1 MKKNT
6 MQRIANTMLIL
17 IGAMLVCT
25 FQFSAGVQAQ
35 TGARVTFAMNPAIF
49 RAGQPAAA
57 ELSVTSVSTNPLT
70 LSPGNIFTFFLDSSV
85 GAVSSF
91 TTPISVSSASLLAGD
106 FSVSFGANHSQINL
120 TYNGPSKT
128 FAFGDSVTV
137 KISFTAGAQ
146 AGTGKLSLSSQFVSP
161 VNGNLPFT
169 TVSIVDFA
177 NPGLA
182 SVTHDQSLT
191 GDGTPPSPLGIAPG
205 GVTNADIAIG
215 AVTAPDIAAGQ
226 VVKSLN
232 GLEDNVSILAGTNV
246 TVTPGPGSLT
256 VSAPNLLSS
265 VAHDSTLSGNG
276 SSASP
281 LGVAPQGIGTAQLAD
296 NSVTSA
302 KIGPGQVVK
311 SLNGVTD
318 NVNITTDNN
327 LVIAPAGAGL
337 IIKAPNMLTTVAHD
351 TSLTGNGTS
360 GSPLSVAVAVA
371 PSQQPVVFTTSF
383 QIISPETTCQVGC
396 AAGYTVPQGQR
407 LVIQQLA
414 ATVTCG
420 ASPGQRYSAFA
431 ATIVLPSGFHLLF
444 PIILSEQAPE
454 ISNENASFAGSQQVT
469 IYVDAGQT
477 VEFGGGRNDSSG
489 TACFR
494 FFMYGYL
501 VPAP

>member
-1 MKKNT
+1 
-6 MQRIANTMLIL
+6 
-17 IGAMLVCT
+17 
-25 FQFSAGVQAQ
+25 
-35 TGARVTFAMNPAIF
+35 
-49 RAGQPAAA
+49 
-57 ELSVTSVSTNPLT
+57 
-70 LSPGNIFTFFLDSSV
+70 
-85 GAVSSF
+85 
-91 TTPISVSSASLLAGD
+91 
-106 FSVSFGANHSQINL
+106 
-120 TYNGPSKT
+120 
-128 FAFGDSVTV
+128 
-137 KISFTAGAQ
+137 
-146 AGTGKLSLSSQFVSP
+146 VSP

-182 SVTHDQSLT
+182 SVAHDQSLT

-318 NVNITTDNN
+318 NV
-327 LVIAPAGAGL
+327 
-337 IIKAPNMLTTVAHD
+337 
-351 TSLTGNGTS
+351 
-360 GSPLSVAVAVA
+360 
-371 PSQQPVVFTTSF
+371 
-383 QIISPETTCQVGC
+383 
-396 AAGYTVPQGQR
+396 
-407 LVIQQLA
+407 
-414 ATVTCG
+414 
-420 ASPGQRYSAFA
+420 
-431 ATIVLPSGFHLLF
+431 
-444 PIILSEQAPE
+444 
-454 ISNENASFAGSQQVT
+454 
-469 IYVDAGQT
+469 
-477 VEFGGGRNDSSG
+477 
-489 TACFR
+489 
-494 FFMYGYL
+494 
-501 VPAP
+501 